1 MKKWL
6 IALLSAFALSGMT
19 FAAVDINTASQEQLE
34 AVNGLGPAKAKAIIE
49 YRSKNGPFKSAEDLK
64 KVPGIKDGVF
74 NKVKAEVSVGGK
86 MAAPAA
92 AAKVDKMEKPMKA
105 SQAASKMD
113 KADKAVKASM
123 PAKK

>member
-34 AVNGLGPAKAKAIIE
+34 AVNGFGPSKAKAIIE

-64 KVPGIKDGVF
+64 KVPGIKDGVY
-74 NKVKAEVSVGGK
+74 NKVKGEISVGGK

-92 AAKVDKMEKPMKA
+92 PAKAEKPAAAAASKAAMKA
-105 SQAASKMD
+105 SQ
-113 KADKAVKASM
+113 

>member
-6 IALLSAFALSGMT
+6 IALLSTFALSGMT

-34 AVNGLGPAKAKAIIE
+34 AVNGLGQSKAKAIIE
-49 YRSKNGPFKSAEDLK
+49 YRSKNGPFKTAEDIK
-64 KVPGIKDGVF
+64 KVPGIKDGIF
-74 NKVKAEVSVGGK
+74 NKVKGEITVGGK

-92 AAKVDKMEKPMKA
+92 PAKAEKPAAMPAPKADMKA
-105 SQAASKMD
+105 SQ
-113 KADKAVKASM
+113 